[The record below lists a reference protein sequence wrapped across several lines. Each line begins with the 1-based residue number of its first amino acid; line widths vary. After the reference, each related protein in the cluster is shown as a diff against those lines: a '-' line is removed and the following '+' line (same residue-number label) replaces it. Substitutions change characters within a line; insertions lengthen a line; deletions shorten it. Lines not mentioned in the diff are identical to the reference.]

1 MILQFKLKDGRDCY
15 FDVENLSVTGEDV
28 VYDDILLYI
37 DGELYDQSAE
47 TWAGHKLS
55 DGEIFESVLNAYL
68 RNDTANYQSFDSGW
82 NVVDALF
89 EYMEFDESSK
99 TITVLPVVEFDE
111 VVLYDLNMET
121 TDFKFYTHDDSFKVF
136 DKNWGLVTDYENFY
150 MEALYDEYERV
161 LNGETEC
168 LYIDPDVE
176 AYLQEEFVE
185 E

>member
-1 MILQFKLKDGRDCY
+1 MILQFTLKDGRDCY

-37 DGELYDQSAE
+37 DGELYNQSAE

-68 RNDTANYQSFDSGW
+68 RNDTSNYQSFDAGW

-89 EYMEFDESSK
+89 ENMQYDGK
-99 TITVLPVVEFDE
+99 VVTVLPVVEFDE
-111 VVLYDLNMET
+111 VVLYGLNMET

-136 DKNWGLVTDYENFY
+136 DANGGLVTDYENFFMSAMY
-150 MEALYDEYERV
+150 EEYEDIM
-161 LNGETEC
+161 NGKTEC
-168 LYIDPDVE
+168 LYITPDVE
-176 AYLQEEFVE
+176 EYLSEEYE
-185 E
+185 EYDD